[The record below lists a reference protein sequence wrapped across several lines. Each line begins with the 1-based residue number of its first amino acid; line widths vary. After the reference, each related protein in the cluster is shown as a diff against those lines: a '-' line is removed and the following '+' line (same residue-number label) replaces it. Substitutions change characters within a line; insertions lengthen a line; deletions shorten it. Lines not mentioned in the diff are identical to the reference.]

1 MLGMTPTVHRSPIY
15 AQLDNIDNSA
25 NLLLS
30 FHKLKKK
37 KSAMKVKYKY

>member
-15 AQLDNIDNSA
+15 AQLDTIDNSS

-30 FHKLKKK
+30 FYKLKKM
-37 KSAMKVKYKY
+37 SAMKVKYKN